1 MNGINW
7 LPAAV
12 AVFGF
17 LPLGI
22 YVYKRTLVLR
32 ILKKGIS
39 TRAIVYKITPRSIRG
54 QYFDIVYYYFTASDR
69 KQYAGILSIKQG
81 TYRLKDMVEIY
92 YLPAN
97 PKRNTVKGARGSPA
111 ILIFLILLT
120 LFVLF
125 AVYKVYEMV
134 QSGAA

>member
-1 MNGINW
+1 MNGITW

-22 YVYKRTLVLR
+22 YVYKRRLVLS

-39 TRAIVYKITPRSIRG
+39 TRAIVYKITTRSVRS
-54 QYFDIVYYYFTASDR
+54 QYYDIVYYYFTASDR
-69 KQYAGILSIKQG
+69 KQYAGVLSIKQG
-81 TYRLKDMVEIY
+81 TYRLNDTVEIY

-97 PKRNTVKGARGSPA
+97 PKRNTVKGAWGSPA

-120 LFVLF
+120 VFVLF
-125 AVYKVYEMV
+125 AVYKVYEMM